1 MSAAASS
8 RNIAAREVG
17 IIDMR
22 QIAATFAAVLGVELP
37 HAAAQ
42 AVAIRRDAV
51 AIPRDDSL
59 LSRKEVTVARVFRTA
74 HPSAEG
80 CAHQ

>member
-8 RNIAAREVG
+8 RHIAAREVG

-42 AVAIRRDAV
+42 AVAI
-51 AIPRDDSL
+51 PRDDSL
-59 LSRKEVTVARVFRTA
+59 LRRKE
-74 HPSAEG
+74 
-80 CAHQ
+80 